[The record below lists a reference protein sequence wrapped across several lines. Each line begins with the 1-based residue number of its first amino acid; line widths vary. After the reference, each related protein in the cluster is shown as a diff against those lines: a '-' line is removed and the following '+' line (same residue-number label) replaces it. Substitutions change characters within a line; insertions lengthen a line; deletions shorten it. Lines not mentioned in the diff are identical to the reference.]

1 MPFKNKL
8 ISLLCTF
15 FLLNS
20 AGKAQND
27 YVYKVD
33 LNKVVDDK
41 LLVELTPPKTD
52 KDEVRFCFPAMVP
65 GTYEVYNFGRFVSDL
80 KVTGKNGVK
89 IKVIKQNDNV
99 YVLSPAKEIAGIT
112 YMVEDSWDTKIK
124 EKVVFEP
131 AGTNIEEGKN
141 FSINTHGFFGF
152 YDGMLDRN
160 FILEFAKPLG
170 FYPATGLTDVKVGK
184 ESDVITVVD
193 YHDLVDSPI
202 MYCLPDTSVITVANT
217 KVLVAIYSPNK
228 KVSSAYIAKNIKETL
243 YAQRDYLGGELPVD
257 KYAFLIYFIDKPT
270 LSGSHGALE
279 HSYSSFYVMP
289 EMDSI
294 YLDQQI
300 RDVAAHEFFH
310 IVTPLNIHAN
320 EIGNFDYINPKMSEH
335 LWLYEGMTEYAAHH
349 AQVKAGLIDVD
360 EFLKTMMGK
369 YENSTTAYNDTM
381 SFTFMSK
388 NVLNEKIHKQYNNV
402 YEKGAL
408 IGMCLDIY
416 LRYYSDGKYG
426 TQNLM
431 KDLAKKYGKK
441 KSFNDEDLFAEI
453 EKLTYPEIGA
463 FLRKHVAGK
472 EPLPMK
478 DVFDKVGLEYEKEKV
493 FQNFSLGG
501 FDVGFNDETKRL
513 IIVDTRNMDSFGK
526 ALGYKVGDEILSLNG
541 TVINIENIKTVFGQ
555 FFDTVKEGDM
565 VKIEVMRP
573 KRKKKFKKTELKATA
588 RKVEQTEY
596 NLINVKKPMSD
607 KEKVTFKGWLD
618 YNFK

>member
-1 MPFKNKL
+1 MPFKNKFIFLLSTFIL
-8 ISLLCTF
+8 ISGA
-15 FLLNS
+15 S
-20 AGKAQND
+20 RSQND
-27 YVYKVD
+27 YLYKVD

-41 LLVELTPPKTD
+41 LMVELTPPKTD

-80 KVTGKNGVK
+80 KVNGKNGVK
-89 IKVIKQNDNV
+89 IKVVKQSDNV
-99 YVLSPAKEIAGIT
+99 YALSPAKEIETIT

-160 FILEFAKPLG
+160 FVLEFSKPNG

-184 ESDVITVVD
+184 DKDVITVMD
-193 YHDLVDSPI
+193 YHDLVDAPI

-228 KVSSAYIAKNIKETL
+228 KVSSAYIAKNIQETL

-257 KYAFLIYFIDKPT
+257 KYAFLIYFIDRPT

-369 YENSTTAYNDTM
+369 YENSTTAFNDTM
-381 SFTFMSK
+381 SFTYMSK
-388 NVLNEKIHKQYNNV
+388 NVLNDKIHKQYNNV

-441 KSFNDEDLFAEI
+441 RSFNDEDLFAEI

-513 IIVDTRNMDSFGK
+513 VIVDTRNMDSFGK

-555 FFDTVKEGDM
+555 FFDTVKEGDV